1 VSAPSLRLKG
11 LDHVG
16 ILASDFERSVDFYR
30 RLGLTV
36 LRTREDPGGVHVAVL
51 EVGGQELNLFS
62 KPGIASAAGAPPAGM
77 DHFCIL
83 VDAASPEEVTAGL
96 ENAGIEIARGPIRR
110 RDGIAFFVHDPDGV
124 HVELQ
129 LKA

>member
-1 VSAPSLRLKG
+1 MKLKG

-16 ILASDFERSVDFYR
+16 IMTTDFEKSVDFYR

-36 LRTREDPGGVHVAVL
+36 LRSREDPGGVHVAVL
-51 EVGGQELNLFS
+51 QVGDQEINLFS
-62 KPGIASAAGAPPAGM
+62 KPGIASARGERPAGM
-77 DHFCIL
+77 DHFCIR
-83 VDAASPEEVTAGL
+83 VDAGTPEEVMAAL
-96 ENAGIEIARGPIRR
+96 QASGIEVARGPIKR

-129 LKA
+129 LRAG

>member
-1 VSAPSLRLKG
+1 MKLKG

-16 ILASDFERSVDFYR
+16 IMATDFERSVDFYR

-36 LRTREDPGGVHVAVL
+36 LRSREDPDGVHIAVL
-51 EVGGQELNLFS
+51 QVGDQELNLFS
-62 KPGIASAAGAPPAGM
+62 KPGVAAARGEPPAGM
-77 DHFCIL
+77 DHFCIRI
-83 VDAASPEEVTAGL
+83 DAASPEEVMATL
-96 ENAGIEIARGPIRR
+96 KDSGIEVARGPIKR

-129 LKA
+129 LREG